1 MLKRI
6 SVHHLTLG
14 MHIDGFC
21 APWMEHPF
29 WRNHFVL
36 TDPQDILRVR
46 ASSVQEVW
54 IDTSKGLD
62 IAPETA
68 LQIVPEAATQTLP
81 EPGPAAVPAADAT
94 PPRDTAP
101 TTAAVEYARA
111 AQICAKAKL
120 AVTAMFQEARLGQMV
135 QTGLAEKV
143 VQEISDSVMR
153 NPNAIVS
160 LARIKTADDYT
171 YMHSVAVC
179 ALMVALALQLKL
191 DAAQTRSA
199 GMGGLLHDLG
209 KALVPLAVLNKPG
222 KLTDAEFSVVKDHPA
237 QGHKLLVEC
246 LTDDPAVLDI
256 VLHHHEKTDGSG
268 YPNGQAGD
276 GISLLAK
283 MGAICDVYDAIT
295 SDRPY
300 KKGWDPA
307 ESLKKMAEWTH
318 GHLDTQVFHAFVKS
332 LGIYPTGSLVRLS
345 SGKIAVVTGQSA
357 SALLKPIVKVFFSTK
372 SDLRIPPVV
381 VDLSAPDCTEKITG
395 REDPTY
401 WRFPDLNQLWSGLEP
416 AQLQRA

>member
-36 TDPQDILRVR
+36 TDPQDIARVR
-46 ASSVQEVW
+46 ASTVQELW

-62 IAPETA
+62 VAPDAAPQALPETA
-68 LQIVPEAATQTLP
+68 
-81 EPGPAAVPAADAT
+81 PAAAPT
-94 PPRDTAP
+94 PLPDTTP
-101 TTAAVEYARA
+101 TTAAVEYTRA
-111 AQICAKAKL
+111 AQICNKAKL
-120 AVTAMFQEARLGQMV
+120 AVAAMFQEARLGHTV
-135 QTGLAEKV
+135 QTALAEQL
-143 VQEISDSVMR
+143 VQDITDSVMR
-153 NPNAIVS
+153 SPSALVS

-209 KALVPLAVLNKPG
+209 KALVPLEVLNKPG
-222 KLTDAEFSVVKDHPA
+222 KLTDAEFTLIKTHPA
-237 QGHKLLVEC
+237 QGHMLLVEC

-268 YPNGQAGD
+268 YPSGQAGE

-283 MGAICDVYDAIT
+283 MGAICDVYDAIS

-307 ESLKKMAEWTH
+307 ESLKKMAEWTN

-332 LGIYPTGSLVRLS
+332 MGIYPTGSLVRLS

-395 REDPTY
+395 REDPAY

>member
-6 SVHHLTLG
+6 GVQHLTLG
-14 MHIDGFC
+14 MHIAGFC

-46 ASSVQEVW
+46 ASRVQEVW

-62 IAPETA
+62 TA
-68 LQIVPEAATQTLP
+68 L
-81 EPGPAAVPAADAT
+81 PAAPAAEPA
-94 PPRDTAP
+94 PAAQAEAPAPRDTHP
-101 TTAAVEYARA
+101 STTAAEYARA
-111 AQICAKAKL
+111 TQICAKAKL
-120 AVTAMFQEARLGQMV
+120 AVSAMFQEARLGQAV
-135 QTGLAEKV
+135 QTGLAEQL

-153 NPNAIVS
+153 NPGAIVS

-191 DAAQTRSA
+191 DAAQVRSA

-209 KALVPLAVLNKPG
+209 KALVPLEVLNKPG
-222 KLTDAEFSVVKDHPA
+222 KLSEAEFAVIKAHPS

-256 VLHHHEKTDGSG
+256 VLHHHERIDGTG
-268 YPNGQAGD
+268 YPDGQAGD

-283 MGAICDVYDAIT
+283 MGAVCDVYDAIT

-300 KKGWDPA
+300 KKGWDPSEA
-307 ESLKKMAEWTH
+307 LKKMAEWTH

-332 LGIYPTGSLVRLS
+332 LGIYPTGSLVRLG
-345 SGKIAVVTGQSA
+345 SGRLGVVTGQSA
-357 SALLKPIVKVFFSTK
+357 SALLKPIVNVFFSTK
-372 SDLRIPPVV
+372 TDLRIPPVLI
-381 VDLSAPDCTEKITG
+381 DLSAPDCTDKIAA
-395 REDPTY
+395 REDPAY
-401 WRFPDLNQLWSGLEP
+401 WRFPDLVQLWSGLPEP
-416 AQLQRA
+416 LR

>member
-6 SVHHLTLG
+6 GVQHLTLG
-14 MHIDGFC
+14 MHIAGFC

-46 ASSVQEVW
+46 ASRVQEVW

-62 IAPETA
+62 TA
-68 LQIVPEAATQTLP
+68 LP
-81 EPGPAAVPAADAT
+81 AVPAAESA
-94 PPRDTAP
+94 PAAQAEAPAPRDTHP
-101 TTAAVEYARA
+101 STTAAEYARA
-111 AQICAKAKL
+111 TQICAKAKL
-120 AVTAMFQEARLGQMV
+120 AVSAMFQEARLGQAV
-135 QTGLAEKV
+135 QTGLAEQL

-153 NPNAIVS
+153 NPGAIVS

-191 DAAQTRSA
+191 DAAQVRSA

-209 KALVPLAVLNKPG
+209 KALVPLEVLNKPG
-222 KLTDAEFSVVKDHPA
+222 KLSEAEFAVIKAHPS

-256 VLHHHEKTDGSG
+256 VLHHHERIDGTG
-268 YPNGQAGD
+268 YPDGQAGD

-283 MGAICDVYDAIT
+283 MGAVCDVYDAIT

-300 KKGWDPA
+300 KKGWDPSEA
-307 ESLKKMAEWTH
+307 LKKMAEWTH

-332 LGIYPTGSLVRLS
+332 LGIYPTGSLVRLG
-345 SGKIAVVTGQSA
+345 SGRLGVVTGQSA
-357 SALLKPIVKVFFSTK
+357 SALLKPIVNVFFSTK
-372 SDLRIPPVV
+372 TDMRIPPLQI
-381 VDLSAPDCTEKITG
+381 DLSAPDCTDKIAA
-395 REDPTY
+395 REDPAY
-401 WRFPDLNQLWSGLEP
+401 WRFPDLVQLWSGLPEP
-416 AQLQRA
+416 LR

>member
-36 TDPQDILRVR
+36 TDPQDIARVR
-46 ASSVQEVW
+46 ASTVQELW

-62 IAPETA
+62 VAPDAAPQALPETA
-68 LQIVPEAATQTLP
+68 
-81 EPGPAAVPAADAT
+81 PAAAPAAAPT
-94 PPRDTAP
+94 PPRDTTP
-101 TTAAVEYARA
+101 TTAAVEYTRA

-120 AVTAMFQEARLGQMV
+120 AVAAMFQEARLGHTV
-135 QTGLAEKV
+135 QTALAEQL
-143 VQEISDSVMR
+143 VQDITDSVMR
-153 NPNAIVS
+153 SPSALVS

-209 KALVPLAVLNKPG
+209 KALVPLEVLNKPG
-222 KLTDAEFSVVKDHPA
+222 KLTDAEFTLIKTHPA
-237 QGHKLLVEC
+237 QGHMLLVEC

-268 YPNGQAGD
+268 YPSGQAGE

-283 MGAICDVYDAIT
+283 MGAICDVYDAIS

-307 ESLKKMAEWTH
+307 ESLKKMAEWTN

-332 LGIYPTGSLVRLS
+332 MGIYPTGSLVRLS

-395 REDPTY
+395 REDPAY